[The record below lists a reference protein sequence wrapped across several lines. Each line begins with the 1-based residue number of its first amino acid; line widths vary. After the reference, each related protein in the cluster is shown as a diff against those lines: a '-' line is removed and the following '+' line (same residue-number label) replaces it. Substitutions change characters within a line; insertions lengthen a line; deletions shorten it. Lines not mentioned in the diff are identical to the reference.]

1 MYVMPI
7 KGRAKWKRNPFNLCK
22 ISG

>member
-7 KGRAKWKRNPFNLCK
+7 KSREKWKRNPFNLCK

>member
-1 MYVMPI
+1 MPI
-7 KGRAKWKRNPFNLCK
+7 KSQPKRKWKPFNLCK